1 MTIKPIHTEEDY
13 LKALDRLE
21 EIFNAEIGTESGDE
35 LEILSVLIERYE
47 EERFPI
53 DLPDPI
59 SAIEFRMEQLGMKP
73 KDLAEVVGYKS
84 RVSELLSKKR
94 KLSLAMIRKISVALG
109 IPAEVLVQ
117 DY

>member
-13 LKALDRLE
+13 LKTLDRLE
-21 EIFNAEIGTESGDE
+21 EIFDAKIGTESGDE

-59 SAIEFRMEQLGMKP
+59 SAIEFRME
-73 KDLAEVVGYKS
+73 
-84 RVSELLSKKR
+84 
-94 KLSLAMIRKISVALG
+94 
-109 IPAEVLVQ
+109 
-117 DY
+117 

>member
-1 MTIKPIHTEEDY
+1 
-13 LKALDRLE
+13 
-21 EIFNAEIGTESGDE
+21 
-35 LEILSVLIERYE
+35 
-47 EERFPI
+47 
-53 DLPDPI
+53 
-59 SAIEFRMEQLGMKP
+59 MKP

-94 KLSLAMIRKISVALG
+94 KLSLAMIRKISVALS